1 MIRNA
6 KLFSALLLA
15 ISLNVACGDG
25 KNSDE
30 QSLTSAE
37 TSSLPACQ
45 ITAGCNQV
53 LPTLPKAKGFNSIY
67 NKVLTKLGKPLH
79 RGRDIIVTPGA
90 PVWIQA
96 KFTYGLLDSDLHHEN
111 IDIYLSQ
118 GCNSPMKKIGYG
130 FTSNDGENDPIDGV
144 EDSGGRIYVNLA
156 TLGIN
161 NLPIGR
167 HRVVLV
173 VQGDNSMT
181 ELYITVVDPRQKIAV
196 ADIDGTLTQSE
207 LAAAVDVL
215 GGQAPARPN
224 AVAAIKTL
232 VSKGYHILYLTARPE
247 WLGAETRKW
256 LSAQGFPVGTI
267 RTTDS
272 KVGANGTPATA
283 FKLQEL
289 ELLIAQ
295 TGIVPEFAIGNKD
308 TDVAAYVQAGIPAAG
323 SYYHDLASDLE
334 GGTQFND
341 YSSLVADFQATAKVC
356 Q

>member
-6 KLFSALLLA
+6 KLISALLLT
-15 ISLNVACGDG
+15 IGLNVACGNG
-25 KNSDE
+25 TDE
-30 QSLTSAE
+30 QSFSAAE
-37 TSSLPACQ
+37 SGSLPACQ
-45 ITAGCNQV
+45 ITAACNQP
-53 LPTLPKAKGFNSIY
+53 LPTLAKAKGFNGFY
-67 NKVLTKLGKPLH
+67 NKILTKLGKPLH

-90 PVWIQA
+90 PIWIQA

-111 IDIYLSQ
+111 VDIYLSQ

-130 FTSNDGENDPIDGV
+130 FTSNDGENNPVDGV

-156 TLGIN
+156 TLGIK

-196 ADIDGTLTQSE
+196 ADIDGTLTESE

-215 GGQAPARPN
+215 GGDAPARAN
-224 AVAAIKTL
+224 SVAAIKTL
-232 VSKGYHILYLTARPE
+232 VAKGYHILYLTARPE
-247 WLGAETRKW
+247 WLGADTRKW
-256 LSAQGFPVGTI
+256 LTAQGFPIGTI

-272 KVGANGTPATA
+272 KVGANGAPATA
-283 FKLQEL
+283 FKLKEL
-289 ELLIAQ
+289 DLLIAQ
-295 TGIVPEFAIGNKD
+295 TGIVPDFGIGNKA
-308 TDVAAYVQAGIPAAG
+308 TDVAAYAQAGIPG
-323 SYYHDLASDLE
+323 PGTYYHDLNADLE
-334 GGTQFND
+334 GGIAFDD
-341 YSSLVADFQATAKVC
+341 YNALVADFQATDKVC